1 MRVSERS
8 LSIRGLPDWLIREY
22 LAEMGATSD
31 GNDASRPC
39 VVADHWSAIWTSR
52 KVSIPGARF
61 GLTQFDIVFTGDS
74 SAVEEA
80 QRRFMQK
87 AQRGGG

>member
-1 MRVSERS
+1 MSKRS

-31 GNDASRPC
+31 RNEASRPC
-39 VVADHWSAIWTSR
+39 MAADRWSVMWTSR

-61 GLTQFDIVFTGDS
+61 RLTQFDIVFTGDS
-74 SAVEEA
+74 GAVEDA

>member
-8 LSIRGLPDWLIREY
+8 VSIRGLPDWLIREY

-31 GNDASRPC
+31 ANDASRSC
-39 VVADHWSAIWTSR
+39 MAADHWSVMWTSR
-52 KVSIPGARF
+52 KVTIPGARF
-61 GLTQFDIVFTGDS
+61 SLTQFDIVFTGDS
-74 SAVEEA
+74 NAVEDAE
-80 QRRFMQK
+80 RRFMQK